1 MSRIGKQPILIPQ
14 GVEVEIKEGEIR
26 VKGPKGELF
35 LEYDEKIKI
44 ERENNHLK
52 VMPKEES
59 VRSKNVKAL
68 WGLYRSLINNMIIGV
83 TQGYE
88 KKLELKGIGY
98 KASVDGQGNLVL
110 EVGYSH
116 PVIIQKEEGIDF
128 AVEKNIVS
136 VKGIDKQKV
145 GEMAA
150 RIRKVRPPEPYKG
163 SGIRYLGEKIKIK
176 LGKKAAGATQ

>member
-1 MSRIGKQPILIPQ
+1 
-14 GVEVEIKEGEIR
+14 
-26 VKGPKGELF
+26 
-35 LEYDEKIKI
+35 
-44 ERENNHLK
+44 
-52 VMPKEES
+52 MPKEKNT
-59 VRSKNVKAL
+59 RSKNVKAL
-68 WGLYRSLINNMIIGV
+68 WGLYRSLINNMIVGV

-88 KKLELKGIGY
+88 KKLELRGIGY

-116 PVIIQKEEGIDF
+116 PVTIQKEEGIDF

-163 SGIRYLGEKIKIK
+163 SGIRYLGEKIRMK

>member
-14 GVEVEIKEGEIR
+14 GVEVEIKEGEIK
-26 VKGPKGELF
+26 VKGPKGELL
-35 LEYDEKIKI
+35 LEYDEKIKV
-44 ERENNHLK
+44 EKEDNYLK
-52 VMPKEES
+52 VMPKEKNT
-59 VRSKNVKAL
+59 RSKNVKAL
-68 WGLYRSLINNMIIGV
+68 WGLYRSLINNMIVGV

-116 PVIIQKEEGIDF
+116 PVTIQKEEGIDF
-128 AVEKNIVS
+128 SVEKNIVS

-163 SGIRYLGEKIKIK
+163 SGIRYLGEKIRMK